1 MTAPPSSFAATPVGV
16 LLVNLGTPDAPD
28 VASVRRYLAQFLSDP
43 RVVELPRLLWLP
55 VLYGVILNTRPR
67 RSPKAYADIWNAK
80 TNEGPL
86 KTFTRLQAEKLAD
99 RAAAG
104 ALGGAAPVIVEYAMR
119 YQSPSI
125 ASKIEAL
132 MARGCER
139 ILILPLY
146 PQYAAST
153 TASAADEVFGI
164 LRKLRRQPA
173 VRFAAPYF
181 DDPAYIAALAE
192 SVRAHLA
199 GLDFE
204 PEVVIASFHGLP
216 QAQIDRG
223 DPYMSQ
229 CEATARLL
237 REALGMSEE
246 RWRLAFQSR
255 FGLAKWIEPY
265 TRDVVSGLAKQGVAR
280 LAIVAPGFSADC
292 LETIEELGVDI
303 RDSFLEHGG
312 KKFARVPCLNDSEA
326 GMRLLET
333 IARREL
339 AGWA

>member
-1 MTAPPSSFAATPVGV
+1 MTAPSSSAATPIGV

-28 VASVRRYLAQFLSDP
+28 VASVRRYLGQFLSDP

-55 VLYGVILNTRPR
+55 VLYGVILNTRPG
-67 RSPKAYADIWNAK
+67 RSAKAYEDIWNAE

-86 KTFTRLQAEKLAD
+86 KTFTRLQAEKLAA

-104 ALGGAAPVIVEYAMR
+104 AFGDAAPVIVEYAMR
-119 YQSPSI
+119 YQSPSL

-139 ILILPLY
+139 LLVLPLY

-153 TASAADEVFGI
+153 TASVFDEVARI
-164 LRKLRRQPA
+164 LRKTRRQPS
-173 VRFAAPYF
+173 VRFAAPYY
-181 DDPAYIAALAE
+181 DDPAYIDALAE
-192 SVRAHLA
+192 SVRVELA

-223 DPYMSQ
+223 DPYGSH
-229 CEATARLL
+229 CEATSRLL

-255 FGLAKWIEPY
+255 FGRAKWIEPY
-265 TRDVVSGLAKQGVAR
+265 TCDVVTALARQGVER

-303 RDSFLEHGG
+303 RDLFLEHGG

-326 GMRLLET
+326 GMRLVET

-339 AGWA
+339 SGWA